1 MPELPEVEIV
11 KQSLSKKI
19 KHKKIQ
25 KIIIKN
31 RNLRFKLA
39 NNFSR
44 ILKSS
49 KVKNIS
55 RFSKY
60 LIIELDNNYFWIIH
74 LGMSGTLHIIQ
85 KNKKNL
91 VSNLSFY
98 HSPNLPNKHNHIHI
112 FFDKFKLIYN
122 DPRRFGFFILI
133 KNKDILQKFLSNYG
147 PEPFD
152 KKFSLS
158 YLKKKL
164 YNKSKKIKNYLLDQK
179 FVSGI
184 GNIYAS
190 EILYYCK
197 LNPVKKGKNL
207 NIQDM
212 KKVVKYTYFVLNK
225 AIKKGGSTIKDFKN
239 VKGLSGKFQKEFRV
253 YERNDLKCLRKNC
266 KGIIKKININNR
278 STFYCNNCQK

>member
-74 LGMSGTLHIIQ
+74 LGMSGTT
-85 KNKKNL
+85 
-91 VSNLSFY
+91 Y
-98 HSPNLPNKHNHIHI
+98 
-112 FFDKFKLIYN
+112 Y
-122 DPRRFGFFILI
+122 
-133 KNKDILQKFLSNYG
+133 
-147 PEPFD
+147 
-152 KKFSLS
+152 
-158 YLKKKL
+158 
-164 YNKSKKIKNYLLDQK
+164 SKK
-179 FVSGI
+179 
-184 GNIYAS
+184 
-190 EILYYCK
+190 
-197 LNPVKKGKNL
+197 
-207 NIQDM
+207 
-212 KKVVKYTYFVLNK
+212 
-225 AIKKGGSTIKDFKN
+225 
-239 VKGLSGKFQKEFRV
+239 
-253 YERNDLKCLRKNC
+253 
-266 KGIIKKININNR
+266 
-278 STFYCNNCQK
+278 